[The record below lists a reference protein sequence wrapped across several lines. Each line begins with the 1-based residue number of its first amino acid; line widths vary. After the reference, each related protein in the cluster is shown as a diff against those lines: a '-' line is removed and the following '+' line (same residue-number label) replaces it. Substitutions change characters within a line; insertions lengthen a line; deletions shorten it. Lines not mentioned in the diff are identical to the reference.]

1 MLKKPPLY
9 RAGNAA
15 NSGSTQ
21 PAGALERRA
30 VSGLAM
36 AAAARGDRE
45 TARQLHARLLG
56 PALTQ
61 QPPPRPARAPANP
74 LAAFEHILG
83 AAARVPAAAP
93 AQVAQRSIPVTSL
106 KCRVF
111 RGSEY
116 RFLHE
121 WKGHLRNNT
130 SQGIQW

>member
-1 MLKKPPLY
+1 LKQPSLY

-30 VSGLAM
+30 VSGLAI

-61 QPPPRPARAPANP
+61 QQPPRPPRASANP

-93 AQVAQRSIPVTSL
+93 AQVAQRSIPVTILNSGFL
-106 KCRVF
+106 GNMNMGF
-111 RGSEY
+111 RING
-116 RFLHE
+116 R
-121 WKGHLRNNT
+121 
-130 SQGIQW
+130 GI